1 MKLLGN
7 NLIML
12 HRQKKIP
19 RIMSKAVSD
28 SRTIATQKSKGQQTL
43 LRGECA
49 QLLLGVAGRK
59 LKSNFCVVYQD

>member
-12 HRQKKIP
+12 HQQKIP
-19 RIMSKAVSD
+19 RIMTKAVSD

-59 LKSNFCVVYQD
+59 LKRNFCVVYQD

>member
-1 MKLLGN
+1 
-7 NLIML
+7 
-12 HRQKKIP
+12 
-19 RIMSKAVSD
+19 MSKAVSD